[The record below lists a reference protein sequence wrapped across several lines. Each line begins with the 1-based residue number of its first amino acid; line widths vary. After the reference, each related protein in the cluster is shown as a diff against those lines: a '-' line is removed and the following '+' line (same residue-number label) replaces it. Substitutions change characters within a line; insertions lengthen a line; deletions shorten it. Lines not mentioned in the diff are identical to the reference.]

1 MKPYMLKMT
10 ARRILFGKWAR
21 AVVMSAFLSLLSF
34 GISSILTPFTG
45 QTSTRLL
52 VLGAAIALILEL
64 LTQVFRAGMIS
75 YFLKTARGED
85 APFSEFIA
93 GFRMQPDRF
102 LIVGLVEYAV
112 LLLLGLP
119 CAGILWL
126 LRASRTVLIAT
137 ALLLGLL
144 AGVLFAVFKVRIAL
158 SVFLLVDDPELGAAG
173 SLRESSERMR
183 GSCLRYVRLHLSF
196 LGWYALEL
204 LSMGM
209 CSFWIQP
216 YVMETCCVF
225 YMDLMHEVPKLDGTV

>member
-1 MKPYMLKMT
+1 
-10 ARRILFGKWAR
+10 
-21 AVVMSAFLSLLSF
+21 
-34 GISSILTPFTG
+34 
-45 QTSTRLL
+45 
-52 VLGAAIALILEL
+52 
-64 LTQVFRAGMIS
+64 MIS

-126 LRASRTVLIAT
+126 LRSSRTVLIAA